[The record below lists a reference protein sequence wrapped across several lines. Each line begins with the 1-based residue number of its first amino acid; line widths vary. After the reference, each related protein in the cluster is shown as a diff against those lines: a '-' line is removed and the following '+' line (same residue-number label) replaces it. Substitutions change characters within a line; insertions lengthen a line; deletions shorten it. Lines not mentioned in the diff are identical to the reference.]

1 MRKQTERGVLVLM
14 ESCGPGVVWGD
25 KRERKNSHTTV
36 GHNRCMINILR
47 DKAEMRNK
55 GSYKE
60 KRIYKILEFCP
71 IKALSCSITVHHFS

>member
-36 GHNRCMINILR
+36 GHNRCMINIFI
-47 DKAEMRNK
+47 N
-55 GSYKE
+55 
-60 KRIYKILEFCP
+60 
-71 IKALSCSITVHHFS
+71 